1 MLFVDISDFKERIDK
16 VGLALM
22 STVEAKEQS
31 VKDEGIG
38 EDLAINMFCWEDDR
52 LALMIQAR
60 PHVQTSDP
68 LKRFDAVT
76 KVACILRRGWGITAF
91 TMASEGYISLK
102 PEETEG
108 LGLRQAF
115 AEGKNVKECLTVT
128 HVENNRVTMVV
139 RPYSY
144 TVPRLVVWDDDIY
157 YPGRTLVRDQDGM
170 YANMFDRVLTTIE
183 VDEAPEDYDTF
194 YDELSSGVLEAGFYI
209 QQF

>member
-1 MLFVDISDFKERIDK
+1 MEISDFKERIDK

-31 VKDEGIG
+31 VQAEGIG

-52 LALMIQAR
+52 LALMLQAR
-60 PHVQTSDP
+60 PSIQNANMDE
-68 LKRFDAVT
+68 RFDAIT
-76 KVACILRRGWGITAF
+76 KVACIVRRGWGITAF

-102 PEETEG
+102 PEETKG
-108 LGLRQAF
+108 MSLKRAF
-115 AEGKNVKECLTVT
+115 IEGKAVKECLTVT
-128 HVENNRVTMVV
+128 HIENNRVTMVA

-144 TVPRLVVWDDDIY
+144 TVPRKVVWDDDIY

>member
-1 MLFVDISDFKERIDK
+1 MEISDFKERIDK

-31 VKDEGIG
+31 VQAEGIG

-52 LALMIQAR
+52 LALMLQAR
-60 PHVQTSDP
+60 PSIQNANMDE
-68 LKRFDAVT
+68 RFDAIT
-76 KVACILRRGWGITAF
+76 KVACIVRRGWGITAF

-102 PEETEG
+102 PEETKG
-108 LGLRQAF
+108 MSLKRAF
-115 AEGKNVKECLTVT
+115 IEGKAVKECLTVT
-128 HVENNRVTMVV
+128 HIENNRVTMVA

-144 TVPRLVVWDDDIY
+144 TVPRKVVWDDDIY

-170 YANMFDRVLTTIE
+170 YANMFDRVITSVD
-183 VDEAPEDYDTF
+183 VDETPEDYDTF
-194 YDELSSGVLEAGFYI
+194 YDELSNGVLELGFYI

>member
-1 MLFVDISDFKERIDK
+1 MLGVEISDFKERIDK

-38 EDLAINMFCWEDDR
+38 EDLAINLFCWDKDR
-52 LALMIQAR
+52 LSLMLQAR
-60 PHVQTSDP
+60 PHVQSSGP
-68 LKRFDAVT
+68 EERFGSLT
-76 KVACILRRGWGITAF
+76 RVACIVRRGWGVTAF

-108 LGLRQAF
+108 IGLRQAF
-115 AEGKNVKECLTVT
+115 AEGKAVKECLTVT
-128 HVENNRVTMVV
+128 HVEDNRVTMIV
-139 RPYSY
+139 RPYTY
-144 TVPRLVVWDDDIY
+144 TVPRKVVWDDDIY

-170 YANMFDRVLTTIE
+170 YANMFDRVLSTVEI
-183 VDEAPEDYDTF
+183 DDAPEDYLSF

>member
-1 MLFVDISDFKERIDK
+1 LGVEIADFKERIDK

-38 EDLAINMFCWEDDR
+38 EDLAINVFCWEKDK
-52 LALMIQAR
+52 LVLMLQAR
-60 PHVQTSDP
+60 PHIQTSEPDE
-68 LKRFDAVT
+68 RFGSLT
-76 KVACILRRGWGITAF
+76 RVACIARRGWGITAF
-91 TMASEGYISLK
+91 TMASEGYISLR

-108 LGLRQAF
+108 IELKRAF
-115 AEGKNVKECLTVT
+115 VEGKSVKECLTVT
-128 HVENNRVTMVV
+128 HVEDGRVTMVV

-144 TVPRLVVWDDDIY
+144 TVPRKVLWDDDIY

-170 YANMFDRVLTTIE
+170 YANMFDRVLTTVE
-183 VDEAPEDYDTF
+183 TDDAPEDYITF

>member
-1 MLFVDISDFKERIDK
+1 VEISDFKERIDK

-31 VKDEGIG
+31 VQAEGIG

-52 LALMIQAR
+52 LALMLQAR
-60 PHVQTSDP
+60 PSIQNANMDE
-68 LKRFDAVT
+68 RFDAIT
-76 KVACILRRGWGITAF
+76 KVACIVRRGWGITAF

-102 PEETEG
+102 PEETKG
-108 LGLRQAF
+108 MSLKRAF
-115 AEGKNVKECLTVT
+115 IEGKAVKECLTVT
-128 HVENNRVTMVV
+128 HIENNRVTMVA

-144 TVPRLVVWDDDIY
+144 TVPRKVVWDDDIY

-170 YANMFDRVLTTIE
+170 YANMFDRVITSVD
-183 VDEAPEDYDTF
+183 VDETPEDYDTF
-194 YDELSSGVLEAGFYI
+194 YDELSNGVLELGFYI